1 MKGGAMQGQLL
12 AYAESVGA
20 GAVLAGLQAAYQA
33 VSTQSGAGGMAIS
46 WQPVLAAFLLGTMG
60 YLLAAL
66 RWLQTPPPA
75 PAVPPTAPTTSSA

>member
-1 MKGGAMQGQLL
+1 MQGQLL

-20 GAVLAGLQAAYQA
+20 GAVLAGLQAAYQ
-33 VSTQSGAGGMAIS
+33 VVGTQTGAGGTVIA
-46 WQPVLAAFLLGTMG
+46 WQPVAAAFFLGTMG

-75 PAVPPTAPTTSSA
+75 PVAPPANTKPPA